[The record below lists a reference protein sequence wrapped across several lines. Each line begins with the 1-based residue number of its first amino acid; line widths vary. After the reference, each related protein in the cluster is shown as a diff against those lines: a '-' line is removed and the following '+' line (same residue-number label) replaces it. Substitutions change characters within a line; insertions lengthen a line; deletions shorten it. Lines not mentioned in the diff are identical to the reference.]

1 MANFDPCNASRPG
14 DNPHI
19 KCRRAKKHLL
29 HHSKYE
35 RQHMDSRAI
44 PRIYWDATEE
54 EVKAAYD
61 ATYLRSQGVVK

>member
-14 DNPHI
+14 DNPLI
-19 KCRRAKKHLL
+19 KCRKAKKHLL

-44 PRIYWDATEE
+44 PRMIYWDATEE

-61 ATYLRSQGVVK
+61 ATYKGVVK